1 MSLSLPPLPIAAAS
15 APGNCRRGR
24 SPPRRRQR
32 RQGMMV
38 QRHLTKRLRDP
49 GSDRV
54 FCAPPSPPRRVLG
67 GGDDNNA
74 DLVARGLS
82 SSEKDPSWLRS
93 CAGRRH
99 RCCRW
104 GETGEGAR
112 RLAEALAGVR
122 RTSIEDGR
130 YKAGWTRLSAGG
142 RKRRTKASAAG
153 TGTGSRGRG
162 VSSGV
167 AGDGDAWAPG
177 DPATARQMPLHH
189 VSERGVSPPAPRRSL
204 RTRGRRWLKRW
215 GLK

>member
-38 QRHLTKRLRDP
+38 QRHLTERLRDP

-67 GGDDNNA
+67 GGDDNNT

-82 SSEKDPSWLRS
+82 SSEKDPSWLRR
-93 CAGRRH
+93 CAGHRH

-142 RKRRTKASAAG
+142 RKRRTKALAAG

-167 AGDGDAWAPG
+167 AGDGDAWGPDDCAADAPPSRFG
-177 DPATARQMPLHH
+177 EGGLSSRPQAIIAYPWTAMAQT
-189 VSERGVSPPAPRRSL
+189 VGTKVEE
-204 RTRGRRWLKRW
+204 
-215 GLK
+215 